1 MLKTLWTKLTGFW
14 TSLDSSTL
22 IGSIAGGVRKA
33 LTKPLEMLLQA
44 LNTSQPKRLIL
55 GTLIAILLIGA
66 FLIWMF

>member
-14 TSLDSSTL
+14 TSLDSNTL
-22 IGSIAGGVRKA
+22 IGSIAVGVRKA

>member
-1 MLKTLWTKLTGFW
+1 MLKTLWKKLTGFC
-14 TSLDSSTL
+14 TGLDSSTL
-22 IGSIAGGVRKA
+22 IDSIAAGVRKA

-44 LNTSQPKRLIL
+44 LSTSQPKRLIL